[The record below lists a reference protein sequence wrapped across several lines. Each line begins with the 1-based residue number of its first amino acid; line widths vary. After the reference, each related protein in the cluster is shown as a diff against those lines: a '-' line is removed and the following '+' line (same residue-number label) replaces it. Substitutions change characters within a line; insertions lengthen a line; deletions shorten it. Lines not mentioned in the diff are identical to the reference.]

1 MAARKRKK
9 VHRKKKVASKPKEAH
24 IKTKEPDYMIHLS
37 EPTALRRDVL
47 EALREVILFMQSY
60 EQFLK
65 VQEEKLE
72 AFGQLKLHV
81 KDLNSLVN
89 NKLHMYL
96 PKGKLEALQKEK
108 PKPLSDKEA
117 KHAMKEKRFRPVAPA
132 TTIAPTFG
140 TPKVIP
146 QPKEH
151 KELDSLEGQ
160 LQDIESQLKD
170 LK

>member
-1 MAARKRKK
+1 MAARKRK
-9 VHRKKKVASKPKEAH
+9 VNKKKRTTSKPKVVQV
-24 IKTKEPDYMIHLS
+24 KTKEPDYMVQLG

-72 AFGQLKLHV
+72 MFDQLKEHV

-89 NKLHMYL
+89 NKLPLYL
-96 PKGKLEALQKEK
+96 PKGKLDAIQKVI
-108 PKPLSDKEA
+108 P
-117 KHAMKEKRFRPVAPA
+117 RPVSDREVKHEMH
-132 TTIAPTFG
+132 PTFG
-140 TPKVIP
+140 NRPISTTPTFSTP
-146 QPKEH
+146 QTQIKPKEH
-151 KELDSLEGQ
+151 KELDDLEGQ
-160 LQDIESQLKD
+160 LQDIENQLKG

>member
-1 MAARKRKK
+1 MAARKRKVNKRKRTTSKRK
-9 VHRKKKVASKPKEAH
+9 VVQV
-24 IKTKEPDYMIHLS
+24 KTKEPDYMVQLS

-72 AFGQLKLHV
+72 MFDQLKAHV

-89 NKLHMYL
+89 NKLPLYL
-96 PKGKLEALQKEK
+96 PKGKLDAIQKQI
-108 PKPLSDKEA
+108 PKPMSDREL
-117 KHAMKEKRFRPVAPA
+117 HPRFANKPVS
-132 TTIAPTFG
+132 TTPTFS
-140 TPKVIP
+140 TPKTQIK
-146 QPKEH
+146 PKEH
-151 KELDSLEGQ
+151 KELDDLEGQ
-160 LQDIESQLKD
+160 LQDIENQLKG